1 MTQAAAVVWP
11 PGAAPASPTPLSTHG
26 PPRRVRPR
34 RDRCAGLLVRLAAGA
49 LCAAALAAPA
59 AAQPHAASPAF
70 DDDAAEVPTAPVT
83 IDGRL
88 LFTVR
93 GASSL
98 PAHERAQ
105 RIRERIEAAAAD
117 PGIAPEAVRAV
128 DGDGITLIMAGDRRL
143 LAIANADARL
153 EAVSRDTLA
162 RYHVPRIA
170 QAMVDYRA
178 ARSSQALRRAAL
190 RIR

>member
-11 PGAAPASPTPLSTHG
+11 PGAGPASPTPLSTHG
-26 PPRRVRPR
+26 PPRGVRPR
-34 RDRCAGLLVRLAAGA
+34 RDRCAGLLVRLAAGVPY
-49 LCAAALAAPA
+49 AAALAAPAAPA

-105 RIRERIEAAAAD
+105 RIRE
-117 PGIAPEAVRAV
+117 
-128 DGDGITLIMAGDRRL
+128 
-143 LAIANADARL
+143 
-153 EAVSRDTLA
+153 
-162 RYHVPRIA
+162 
-170 QAMVDYRA
+170 
-178 ARSSQALRRAAL
+178 
-190 RIR
+190 